1 MRNFVLDTNLV
12 LAFQKTNQNLIEK
25 VVSENDLND
34 SDAVLM
40 ISAITRGEL
49 LSIALQNNWG
59 DAKLQRLAQILE
71 SLITLDIGGDDEVLL
86 NAYAEI
92 DAFCKKRHP
101 TKKLVGSAKPM
112 GKNDL
117 WIAAT
122 AMATNAT
129 LLTTDGKFQHIAD
142 VMIRMEVYNPRNF

>member
-101 TKKLVGSAKPM
+101 TKKLEGSAKPM

-129 LLTTDGKFQHIAD
+129 LLTTDGKFQHITD

>member
-12 LAFQKTNQNLIEK
+12 LAFQKTNQNLIDK
-25 VVSENDLND
+25 VVSENDLNG
-34 SDAVLM
+34 SDAYLI
-40 ISAITRGEL
+40 ISAITKGEL

-59 DAKLQRLAQILE
+59 EAKRQRLSQILE
-71 SLITLDIGGDDEVLL
+71 SMIILDVGGDNEILL

-101 TKKLVGSAKPM
+101 IKKLAGSAKPM

-122 AMATNAT
+122 AMAAKAT
-129 LLTTDGKFQHIAD
+129 LLTADSKFQHIAD
-142 VMIRMEVYNPRNF
+142 VMISMKFYRP